1 VLTILT
7 ITIPFFAVI
16 GCGYF
21 AGKFGILDRSS
32 RAGLNGFVF
41 YFALPV
47 LLFSVM
53 SGAKFEE
60 GFEWKFPAAYALV
73 SIVLFLLAFAVAKSV
88 FKLNTANGA
97 IHALG
102 GVYGN
107 TGYVGFPLIVVVFG
121 SSAGIPV
128 VVCLTIDLVLMIP
141 IAMFFIEAGS
151 GKGESGQVLAIIGK
165 TLRALSRNPLI
176 LAILAGTA
184 VSLSGLELP
193 AVVQGFTKLLGAAA
207 APCALFAL
215 GSSLFGQP
223 VRGAFAEVSTITV
236 VKLVVHPLLVWYT
249 MFEVFEVNELWGFAA
264 VLASTMPVAATVY
277 VLAQQYDTY
286 VARASTAILLS
297 TAVSIISITT
307 ILAYLPIDRLSYT
320 VIGIH

>member
-1 VLTILT
+1 
-7 ITIPFFAVI
+7 
-16 GCGYF
+16 
-21 AGKFGILDRSS
+21 
-32 RAGLNGFVF
+32 
-41 YFALPV
+41 
-47 LLFSVM
+47 VM
-53 SGAKFEE
+53 SGAKFDE

-107 TGYVGFPLIVVVFG
+107 TGYVGIPLIVVVFG

-151 GKGESGQVLAIIGK
+151 GKRESGQVLAIIDK

-236 VKLVVHPLLVWYT
+236 VKLVVHPLLVWYA